1 MRYIALLTSPSLKET
16 YIMNSYLE
24 LVQCTHYLYDR
35 VKEENMILYLYYE
48 DKDGERVLFRST
60 DERYRYL

>member
-16 YIMNSYLE
+16 YLMNSYPE
-24 LVQCTHYLYDR
+24 LIQCTRYLYDR
-35 VKEENMILYLYYE
+35 TKEENMILYLYYE

-60 DERYRYL
+60 DEKYRYL

>member
-1 MRYIALLTSPSLKET
+1 MRYIALLISPSLKET
-16 YIMNSYLE
+16 YLMNSYLE
-24 LVQCTHYLYDR
+24 LIQCIRYLYDR

-60 DERYRYL
+60 DEKYRYL

>member
-24 LVQCTHYLYDR
+24 LAQCTRYLYDR
-35 VKEENMILYLYYE
+35 IKEENMILYLYYE
-48 DKDGERVLFRST
+48 DNDGKRVLFRST
-60 DERYRYL
+60 DERYHYL